1 MQVMAFGH
9 SIRNRRKGCVM
20 TGTQPAARAR
30 ANLVLAT
37 LFAGAF
43 AAGCA
48 EMLVVGVLD
57 LLAISIKPTPD
68 HINTPLLIP
77 RS

>member
-1 MQVMAFGH
+1 
-9 SIRNRRKGCVM
+9 M
-20 TGTQPAARAR
+20 TGNQPAARAR
-30 ANLVLAT
+30 ANPVLTT

-57 LLAISIKPTPD
+57 LLAISIKPTRRVTST
-68 HINTPLLIP
+68 HHY
-77 RS
+77 